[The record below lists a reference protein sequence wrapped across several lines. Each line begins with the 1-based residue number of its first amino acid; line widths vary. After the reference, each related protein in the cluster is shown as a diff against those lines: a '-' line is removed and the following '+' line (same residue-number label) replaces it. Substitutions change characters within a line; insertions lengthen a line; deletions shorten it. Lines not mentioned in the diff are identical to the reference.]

1 MLTLE
6 QAIAA
11 SGKKVPK
18 AVPMRIT
25 QAMIDKAHECYS
37 FPKAAGCVAYHNR
50 KTGMDYRIKA
60 GEDGEVVIDMP
71 DQALAVSSEEIN
83 RYVSEFVSANK
94 LMRPCSEAA

>member
-11 SGKKVPK
+11 SGKKCPK
-18 AVPMRIT
+18 AAPMRIT
-25 QAMIDKAHECYS
+25 QAMIDKAHECYA

-50 KTGMDYRIKA
+50 KTGIDYRIKA
-60 GEDGEVVIDMP
+60 GDDGEVMIDLP
-71 DQALAVSSEEIN
+71 DQALAVSAAEIN
-83 RYVSEFVSANK
+83 RYIMEFVSANK